1 MCGRWLTAASTA
13 SCSSAPSRLTRA
25 PHALQASATRS
36 MVAGAFSAS
45 GVSTT
50 RRSRKSVALA
60 ACAPLCSAPAI
71 GCPGTNCAS
80 FAPSV
85 RRAAAITSHLVL
97 PASVTAA
104 PGARAS
110 ARSAKIAGNCA
121 TGAATSTRSASR
133 AAAPASGAMVSMRP
147 RRRASSRFS
156 RLRPAPVTWLTLP
169 ACFSAAA
176 KEPPIKPTPITA
188 SFIASSRRRAS
199 VALARGE
206 RRKEALVLLGRA
218 DGDAQVL
225 RQLVGA
231 ADRAD
236 DAAAAEEP
244 LVDFGRLADTQGQE
258 VAVRRNIVEAETLRP
273 VLQLPQA
280 LQVLGVAARDE
291 FHVVEGGARRGERQ
305 AVDIEGLT
313 HAIHD
318 VGDRRMRE
326 CVADAQ
332 AGEPVGLGERARQ
345 DQVGMA
351 LYPFH
356 AVGAQVGR
364 QVFVV

>member
-1 MCGRWLTAASTA
+1 
-13 SCSSAPSRLTRA
+13 
-25 PHALQASATRS
+25 

-97 PASVTAA
+97 PPSVTAA
-104 PGARAS
+104 PGASARAS
-110 ARSAKIAGNCA
+110 SAKIAGNCA

-133 AAAPASGAMVSMRP
+133 AAAPASGAMASMRP

-188 SFIASSRRRAS
+188 SFIASSRRRGAS

-206 RRKEALVLLGRA
+206 RREEALVLLGRA

-236 DAAAAEEP
+236 DDAATQEP
-244 LVDFGRLADTQGQE
+244 LVDFGRLADAQGQE
-258 VAVRRNIVEAETLRP
+258 VAVRGNVVEAETLRP

-291 FHVVEGGARRGERQ
+291 
-305 AVDIEGLT
+305 
-313 HAIHD
+313 
-318 VGDRRMRE
+318 
-326 CVADAQ
+326 
-332 AGEPVGLGERARQ
+332 
-345 DQVGMA
+345 
-351 LYPFH
+351 
-356 AVGAQVGR
+356 
-364 QVFVV
+364 